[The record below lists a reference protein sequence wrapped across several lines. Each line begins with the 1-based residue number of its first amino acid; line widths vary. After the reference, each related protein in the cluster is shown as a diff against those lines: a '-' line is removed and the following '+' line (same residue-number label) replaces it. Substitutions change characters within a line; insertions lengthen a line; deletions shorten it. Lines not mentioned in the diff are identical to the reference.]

1 MIGHNHLGKNGR
13 FGNQMFQYA
22 ATKGIAANRGVDFCI
37 PPGPVNDGEFNDEE
51 NQHKL
56 FMAFQ
61 LSSIKEVNMFP
72 APYRQ
77 EESFNFDE
85 DLFNNCEDNVNLYG
99 YLQSEKYFKHIET
112 EIRKDFIW
120 RDDVWNTCKEIFD
133 EIIPDGEAISLHVRR
148 TDQVTKSKYHPVQPN
163 SYYEKAL
170 AKLPD
175 VPVIVFSDE
184 PEWCKT
190 QEIFE
195 SDRFLI
201 SDSSDNIHD
210 MCLMSMCKYQIIVN
224 SSYSWWGA
232 WLSGSENVIAP
243 TVWFGEEAGLDDK
256 DIVPDRWERI
266 DA

>member
-1 MIGHNHLGKNGR
+1 
-13 FGNQMFQYA
+13 
-22 ATKGIAANRGVDFCI
+22 
-37 PPGPVNDGEFNDEE
+37 
-51 NQHKL
+51 
-56 FMAFQ
+56 MAFQ

-120 RDDVWNTCKEIFD
+120 RDDVWNTCKEIYNQ
-133 EIIPDGEAISLHVRR
+133 IIPDGKSISLHVRR
-148 TDQVTKSKYHPVQPN
+148 TDQVVKSKYHPVQPN

-170 AKLPD
+170 EKFPNL
-175 VPVIVFSDE
+175 PVIIFSDE
-184 PEWCKT
+184 PEWVKK
-190 QEIFE
+190 QEFF
-195 SDRFLI
+195 SNDRFLV

-210 MCLMSMCKYQIIVN
+210 MCLMSMCSHHIMVN
-224 SSYSWWGA
+224 SSFSWWGA
-232 WLSGSENVIAP
+232 WLSNSEDVIAP
-243 TVWFGEEAGLDDK
+243 TNWFGSESGLDDK
-256 DIVPDRWERI
+256 DLVPERWERI